1 MGKEQPNS
9 EILLT
14 GILEGERFHRLDP
27 MIHPEA
33 VPPER
38 AQRVR
43 EGAAESVKN
52 LGNVINIFRELV
64 GETRE
69 DFASACGVSV
79 QFIHLI
85 EAGLADPQY
94 DEVCAMAHHMGL
106 SAFELMRVIDPGYLG
121 DNETDASAPEAHPE

>member
-9 EILLT
+9 EIRLA
-14 GILEGERFHRLDP
+14 GILEEEKFHRLDP
-27 MIHPEA
+27 IIHPEA

-43 EGAAESVKN
+43 EGAAESIKN
-52 LGNVINIFRELV
+52 LGSVINIFRNLV
-64 GETRE
+64 DETRE
-69 DFASACGVSV
+69 NFASACGVSV
-79 QFIHLI
+79 QFIQLI

-94 DEVCAMAHHMGL
+94 DEVCAMARHMGL

-121 DNETDASAPEAHPE
+121 ENENDASALEAHP